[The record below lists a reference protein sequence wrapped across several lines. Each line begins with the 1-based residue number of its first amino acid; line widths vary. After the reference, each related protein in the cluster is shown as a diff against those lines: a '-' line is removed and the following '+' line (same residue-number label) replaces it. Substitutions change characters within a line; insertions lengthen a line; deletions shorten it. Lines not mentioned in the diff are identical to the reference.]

1 MAIDGNRWQRRGAID
16 GNAGRAIDGNAG
28 GQDGLCGVGQSVRGH
43 WA

>member
-28 GQDGLCGVGQSVRGH
+28 GKMDCAGWGK
-43 WA
+43 A